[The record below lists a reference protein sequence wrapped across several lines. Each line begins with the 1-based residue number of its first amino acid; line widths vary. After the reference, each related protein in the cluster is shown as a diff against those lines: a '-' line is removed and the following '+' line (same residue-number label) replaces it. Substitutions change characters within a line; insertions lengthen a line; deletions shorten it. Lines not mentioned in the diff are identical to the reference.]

1 MRPIDKRQLEGRG
14 MTSDEAERVIE
25 RAARLMAE
33 REAQGRLSREDVK
46 AGADE
51 VGIDPTLVDEAIR
64 LLAEEER
71 AERVRKKTLFRA
83 ALASVAA
90 VGFVLVAGVLF
101 THGKLNDRLAEVE
114 KKEAQLVNVLERR
127 RAIVP
132 ELLALAKAQT
142 LGASA
147 RAEALEQLAQGVEG
161 EADLPTKLE
170 RDARIARDLRDL
182 HAQLAKSAAPGQET
196 LLLRVADEMTGAH
209 NRISVERK
217 RYDEAASEYNR
228 EARSMPVAWLRPLTG
243 MPASVPLS
251 NDDDP

>member
-1 MRPIDKRQLEGRG
+1 MSVIDKRQLEGRG

-33 REAQGRLSREDVK
+33 REGEGRLSREDVK

-51 VGIDPTLVDEAIR
+51 VGIDPALVDEAIR
-64 LLAEEER
+64 LLAEEQR
-71 AERVRKKTLFRA
+71 ATSVRKKTLLRA
-83 ALASVAA
+83 ALSSVAA
-90 VGFVLVAGVLF
+90 VSFVLVAGVFF
-101 THGKLNDRLAEVE
+101 THAKLNDKLAEVE

-132 ELLALAKAQT
+132 EVLALAKAQA

-147 RAEALEQLAQGVEG
+147 RAEALGKLAQEVER

-170 RDARIARDLRDL
+170 QDAVIAKDLRDL
-182 HAQLAKSAAPGQET
+182 HAQLAKSAGPGQET

-217 RYDEAASEYNR
+217 RYDEAAGEYNR
-228 EARSMPVAWLRPLTG
+228 EARSIPVAWLRPVTG